1 MDVQITAQSAGIQE
15 CTAQTV
21 SAYCLLS
28 YTRRMSRGTK
38 RHQEGGVLTVKHQPD
53 VRGVSGVLSGGLG
66 SPPWVLFSDVHPG
79 IEALALL
86 SPWSPPLPFAD
97 RWGIKSPC
105 PSALKL
111 DSSSP
116 PRKLL
121 GHQRL
126 LLGLPTRQEP
136 GGPEIHLLPLCPS
149 PAFFLGRQVGD
160 GSLCSLCLSLSH
172 THTLTHSLTLAQ
184 NPVSAAH

>member
-1 MDVQITAQSAGIQE
+1 MHCANSE
-15 CTAQTV
+15 R
-21 SAYCLLS
+21 LLS
-28 YTRRMSRGTK
+28 AELYTPDVE

-79 IEALALL
+79 IEALVLL
-86 SPWSPPLPFAD
+86 SPWFPPLPFAD

-160 GSLCSLCLSLSH
+160 GSLCSLCLSLSFTH
-172 THTLTHSLTLAQ
+172 THIQILFKKFNKIISFYD
-184 NPVSAAH
+184 P